1 MLSSPF
7 RLPYVMF
14 TRDQLARYPSQRP
27 FIVGIRVLW
36 FFKRIF
42 DLPWLDA
49 DIVCSRAKNHFDPN
63 DTWDLGGSDD
73 AASTADSQMAFD
85 SLEKFQQG
93 FKPPH
98 STQKTLMYF
107 SVGSSHIFENGI

>member
-1 MLSSPF
+1 MLSNPF
-7 RLPYVMF
+7 RLPCVMF
-14 TRDQLARYPSQRP
+14 TRDQLALYPSQRP
-27 FIVGIRVLW
+27 FIVGFCVLGL
-36 FFKRIF
+36 FKN
-42 DLPWLDA
+42 LTSLVQLDA

-98 STQKTLMYF
+98 NTQKTLMYF
-107 SVGSSHIFENGI
+107 SVGSSHIFSTAT